1 MSGRQIL
8 VLCLAIAGALFI
20 ATCIGGV
27 LFIANAVG
35 SPENIVFTIEAP
47 LRVTTG
53 DDFEIAVTIQN
64 TSAEPQTLVSL
75 DIWDRYLSGVAIS
88 GSSPAFRQAF
98 HVPIDNTVCYEYD
111 RQIPGNGSVV
121 VTLSAQ
127 ALAPGD
133 YNSFIDACI
142 NSELS
147 FLTQP
152 IRTIVEQ
159 DTGTRPAPGAGP
171 P

>member
-27 LFIANAVG
+27 LFIRQAFK

-47 LRVTTG
+47 LRVTSG
-53 DDFEIAVTIQN
+53 DDFEIVVTIEN
-64 TSAEPQTLVSL
+64 TSTKPQTLVSI
-75 DIWDRYLSGVAIS
+75 DVWDRYLEGIAIIA
-88 GSSPAFRQAF
+88 SSPSFRQAF
-98 HVPIDNTVCYEYD
+98 HIPIDNTVAYEFN
-111 RQIPGNGSVV
+111 REIPGNGSLI

-133 YNSFIDACI
+133 YDSYIDACI
-142 NSELS
+142 NSEVS
-147 FLTQP
+147 YMTQP
-152 IRTIVEQ
+152 IRTLVEPE
-159 DTGTRPAPGAGP
+159 TGERPVPADWP